1 MTAAVS
7 SFGIT
12 VKVTDNGKGGLDVAV
27 AYPEGS
33 DGMLSFVNGYGTN
46 EATVDLA
53 GTKTLALSQAGLG
66 LTQADIAGKYT
77 FKIEPLDGAPAP
89 VDASGKTV
97 TEATNDA
104 AGNVELGLVT
114 FKQPSDLD
122 DAEIDGGGLRT
133 KTFAYRVS
141 ESGSVDGVVNDATAT
156 RTFTVK
162 VVEDTNAGTLA
173 AEVLPAE
180 DTPEGKGAF
189 EFTNTYGVNP
199 TPSSVTDQITV
210 SKMLEGRN
218 LAEGEFEFQL
228 VEIAAD
234 GSESVAATGRNAA
247 DGTVALSPV
256 TYTAP
261 GTHSYELREVAGTA
275 GGVTYDK
282 ATYRVRTTVTDAK
295 NGTLAIKHELVDAE
309 GNAAGDTSATFTN
322 GYEAAPVTLK
332 LGAAKVLK
340 GAKLKAGQFSFEL
353 KSQDGKVMSTAKNAA
368 DGSVTFDALTFK
380 QAGTYTFTV
389 SEVDDGQ
396 AHVTYDKAVHKIVV
410 TVGDEA
416 ADGTKTGYLSAKV
429 SYEGDANV
437 PPVFTNSYAEN
448 PGTPGTPENP
458 GTPGGGSGSGSD
470 NGSGGSSGGDGSKG
484 GMPDTGD
491 RSLPVEALG
500 AMAGIGALTV
510 AGGAVLYRKRR

>member
-1 MTAAVS
+1 M
-7 SFGIT
+7 
-12 VKVTDNGKGGLDVAV
+12 
-27 AYPEGS
+27 
-33 DGMLSFVNGYGTN
+33 
-46 EATVDLA
+46 
-53 GTKTLALSQAGLG
+53 
-66 LTQADIAGKYT
+66 
-77 FKIEPLDGAPAP
+77 
-89 VDASGKTV
+89 

-104 AGNVELGLVT
+104 AGNVVLGHVT
-114 FKQPSDLD
+114 FRQPSDLD
-122 DAEIDGGGLRT
+122 DVEIDGDGMRT

-156 RTFTVK
+156 RTFTVR

-173 AEVLPAE
+173 AEILPAE
-180 DTPEGKGAF
+180 GTPEGKGAF

-199 TPSSVTDQITV
+199 TSSSVTDQIKV
-210 SKMLEGRN
+210 NKKLKGRD

-228 VEIAAD
+228 VELAAD
-234 GSESVAATGRNAA
+234 GSESVAATGKNAA

-261 GTHSYELREVAGTA
+261 GMHSYELREVAGTA

-295 NGTLAIKHELVDAE
+295 NGTLAVKHELADAE
-309 GNAAGDTSATFTN
+309 GNAVGDTSVTFTN

-340 GAKLKAGQFSFEL
+340 GAELKAGQFSFEL
-353 KSQDGKVMSTAKNAA
+353 KSRDGKVMSTAKNAA

-410 TVGDEA
+410 TVSDEA

-429 SYEGDANV
+429 SYEGDANM
-437 PPVFTNSYAEN
+437 PPVFTNSYAEE
-448 PGTPGTPENP
+448 PGTPENP
-458 GTPGGGSGSGSD
+458 GTPGGGSGGGSD
-470 NGSGGSSGGDGSKG
+470 NGSGSGASGDGSKG

-491 RSLPVEALG
+491 RSLPLEALG
-500 AMAGIGALTV
+500 AMAGIGALTA
-510 AGGAVLYRKRR
+510 AGGAVLYRRRR